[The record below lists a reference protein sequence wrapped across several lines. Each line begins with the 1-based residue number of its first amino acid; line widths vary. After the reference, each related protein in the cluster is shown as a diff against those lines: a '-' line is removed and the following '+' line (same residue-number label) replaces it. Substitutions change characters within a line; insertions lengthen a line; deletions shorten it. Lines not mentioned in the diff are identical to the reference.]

1 VGDPEVAKRA
11 DDDVTD
17 AQMLAQFVQSRS
29 PEAFAQV
36 VARHVHLVY
45 SACLRQLRDPVL
57 ADQATQ
63 GVFTLLA
70 RQAARLNPG
79 AGLAPWLFDVAYRT
93 CRAAQALAPTPPG
106 DAAAQLHATPTDW
119 QALAPH
125 IDEAIV
131 SLPDGA
137 REAFLLKYVADR
149 PLREVAEALGVSD
162 RAAGQRIAAGVA
174 KLRKWLESRRNQFV
188 APEALVAAV
197 QARSVQP
204 APASAAYNATLAAVA
219 PADVPSPA
227 AGLAE
232 TVAGAM
238 RRERVTS
245 IAVMAAVVLL
255 LAVGVFRL
263 YGAVRAARLAAAT
276 QPSAATEPSGDQA
289 APSTTQQQQGGPTR
303 GMQNLPPVGDKQ
315 LPAIKPIKPVDP
327 ALAARFV
334 QAIRQSDFDA
344 VQAMIDNDEDLV
356 NAVDPRSGRAAVEIA
371 ADLVLWRR
379 QDATRIAHFLI
390 ENGAATGIHTS
401 ARAGHTRH
409 VALML
414 ALRPDLLNAKDE
426 QGLTPLQRAALVPG
440 ASPEAEEVAE
450 LLMEVGATVDVWTA
464 CTFGRFDDVKAALEK
479 DPSLINKPCLGGT
492 PLNWAARPRKYSD
505 DPLAIPRLLIER
517 GADVRSRDM
526 AQDGMT
532 PLHHAAAWG
541 AGEAVAGLLLEKG
554 VDVNIADDYAWTPLD
569 YAIDKG
575 RTEMAEFLKA
585 KGGRR
590 TTVDPPANQPLK
602 TARFFAA
609 VEFNDAELT
618 KKLLDDTPELART
631 RGPTGETPMHWAA
644 ANGATKIIDDLLI
657 DHADVNAQETNKYGG
672 TPLHWAVK
680 HDRVEAVKHLLAKG
694 ADPKLVNLRSG
705 QTLLH
710 VAAQHTDDAALVDW
724 LLSLGIDPAARDRFG
739 KTAANYA
746 KAAGHAAVAKRL
758 ARPGEIKK

>member
-1 VGDPEVAKRA
+1 
-11 DDDVTD
+11 
-17 AQMLAQFVQSRS
+17 MLAQFVQSRS
-29 PEAFAQV
+29 PEAFGHV
-36 VARHVHLVY
+36 VGRHVHLVY
-45 SACLRQLRDPVL
+45 SACLRQLREPVL
-57 ADQATQ
+57 AYQATQ
-63 GVFTLLA
+63 GVFVLLA
-70 RQAARLNPG
+70 REAPRLKVG
-79 AGLAPWLFDVAYRT
+79 ASLVPWLFD
-93 CRAAQALAPTPPG
+93 AAQRVCGVSRKFASSPG
-106 DAAAQLHATPTDW
+106 ASGEGRGDGSPLYAAPTDW
-119 QALAPH
+119 QTLSPH

-131 SLPDGA
+131 ALPDDA
-137 REAFLLKYVADR
+137 REAFLLKYVVNW
-149 PLREVAEALGVSD
+149 PLRDVANALDVSD
-162 RAAGQRIAAGVA
+162 QSAGQRVSAAVA
-174 KLRKWLESRRNQFV
+174 KLRKWFESRNQFV

-197 QARSVQP
+197 QARMVQA

-238 RRERVTS
+238 RRERITS
-245 IAVMAAVVLL
+245 VAVMAAVVVL

-276 QPSAATEPSGDQA
+276 QPAATEPAVTQ
-289 APSTTQQQQGGPTR
+289 PPTTSSQQQQGAPPT
-303 GMQNLPPVGDKQ
+303 GMQNLPPPQGKQ
-315 LPAIKPIKPVDP
+315 LPTIKPIKPVDP

-344 VQAMIDNDEDLV
+344 VQLMVDNDDNLV
-356 NAVDPRSGRAAVEIA
+356 NAVDPKSGRPAVDIA

-401 ARAGHTRH
+401 ARAGHTEH

-414 ALRPDLLNAKDE
+414 TRWPNLLNAPDE

-440 ASPEAEEVAE
+440 ASPEAEEVAD
-450 LLMEVGATVDVWTA
+450 LLMRLGATVDIWTA
-464 CTFGRFDDVKAALEK
+464 CTFGRLDDVRAALEK
-479 DPSLINKPCLGGT
+479 DPSLVNKPCLGGT
-492 PLNWAARPRKYSD
+492 PLNWAARPRRYSD
-505 DPLAIPRLLIER
+505 DPLAIPRLLIEK
-517 GADVRSRDM
+517 GADMRSRDT
-526 AQDGMT
+526 AEDGMT

-569 YAIDKG
+569 YAVDKA

-590 TTVDPPANQPLK
+590 TTVDPPPNQPLK

-609 VEFNDAELT
+609 VEFNDAELA
-618 KKLLDDTPELART
+618 KKLLDDTPELAKT

-644 ANGATKIIDDLLI
+644 ANGAVKVIDDLLV
-657 DHADVNAQETNKYGG
+657 DRADVNAAETNKYGG

-680 HDRVEAVKHLLAKG
+680 NDRVDAVKHLLAKG
-694 ADPKLVNLRSG
+694 ADPKLNNLRSG
-705 QTLLH
+705 QTVLH
-710 VAAQHTDDAALVDW
+710 VAAQHTDDAALVD
-724 LLSLGIDPAARDRFG
+724 LLLGLEIDPAVKDRFG
-739 KTAANYA
+739 KTAADYA
-746 KAAGHAAVAKRL
+746 AATGHGAVAQRL
-758 ARPGEIKK
+758 STPR